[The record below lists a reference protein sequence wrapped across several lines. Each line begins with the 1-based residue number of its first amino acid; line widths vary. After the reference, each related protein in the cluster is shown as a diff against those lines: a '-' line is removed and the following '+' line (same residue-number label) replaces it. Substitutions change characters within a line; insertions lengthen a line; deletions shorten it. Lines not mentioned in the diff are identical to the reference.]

1 MTARVDGI
9 PGRGRLRHDR
19 QADVRPRVPR
29 RTESTTTWL
38 VPWLGLLRIW
48 RCSLAAGRGGASPA
62 PTRRRRSL
70 AKAERRPAIDAVGG
84 AMRLSPVTRRL
95 RRRPPVRPDRAGRAD
110 ERRSRRPRGALTAR
124 SPPASA
130 GPARPCGSSS
140 RDWPAYTQVQA
151 VVCGDLAIGGS
162 NTCDQ
167 SAGQLGSGRP
177 GRQGHPRRG
186 RRRPAAAVPV
196 RGAGR
201 VVRRTG
207 AVDRHPVRRHG
218 APGRHPAAARGC
230 RPPGSSSATSSC
242 RAAVGGRRCSAPL
255 PSAAWSLTLQN
266 TGTAPA
272 VDPQVSLGVGK
283 GESTE
288 PSSTTTTDLT
298 IEPLQSAEVSVQVGL
313 PIAAFGDF
321 QVVAQVGDD
330 PATASSTTW
339 SAYPW
344 GLIALNVLGL
354 ALLLWGIWRRTTARR
369 RAEAAGRAA
378 GHRATA
384 DGYALPDVVYVAA
397 LGGFLVS
404 PRAASRSRVLR
415 KVEGR
420 LEARDLAALLVGGP
434 RSSTRQLASRPTGPR
449 SRPGRPSSTSPRSS
463 AGSPSAAAEAAGGS
477 RKARVRRPASP
488 RRARTPSSTSTRST
502 DGWSDAIP

>member
-1 MTARVDGI
+1 M
-9 PGRGRLRHDR
+9 
-19 QADVRPRVPR
+19 
-29 RTESTTTWL
+29 
-38 VPWLGLLRIW
+38 
-48 RCSLAAGRGGASPA
+48 
-62 PTRRRRSL
+62 
-70 AKAERRPAIDAVGG
+70 
-84 AMRLSPVTRRL
+84 
-95 RRRPPVRPDRAGRAD
+95 
-110 ERRSRRPRGALTAR
+110 
-124 SPPASA
+124 
-130 GPARPCGSSS
+130 
-140 RDWPAYTQVQA
+140 
-151 VVCGDLAIGGS
+151 CGDLAIGGS

-167 SAGQLGSGRP
+167 SAGQLGAADQDGKVILDVVVGDPPRP
-177 GRQGHPRRG
+177 CPCVVRVASYGGPALSIDIPFVVTGHPVDTPPQPEV
-186 RRRPAAAVPV
+186 PAA
-196 RGAGR
+196 R
-201 VVRRTG
+201 VVVSDIELQGGGGWKALFGAAPERR
-207 AVDRHPVRRHG
+207 VV
-218 APGRHPAAARGC
+218 
-230 RPPGSSSATSSC
+230 
-242 RAAVGGRRCSAPL
+242 
-255 PSAAWSLTLQN
+255 LTLQN

-330 PATASSTTW
+330 QATASSTTW

-369 RAEAAGRAA
+369 RAEAAARAA

-420 LEARDLAALLVGGP
+420 LEAHDLAALLAGGAAQP
-434 RSSTRQLASRPTGPR
+434 DTPLGRRPPSGPAVEAGAAVVDLLAVESWLAVRAGRRCGGVEERPPSRRPANPDGGGRRRRRRRGRPMARATRFPEGFRLRVDIVYCVSRPTME
-449 SRPGRPSSTSPRSS
+449 T
-463 AGSPSAAAEAAGGS
+463 
-477 RKARVRRPASP
+477 
-488 RRARTPSSTSTRST
+488 
-502 DGWSDAIP
+502 

>member
-1 MTARVDGI
+1 MRCRPSAVGLVVLFSVLTALI
-9 PGRGRLRHDR
+9 
-19 QADVRPRVPR
+19 
-29 RTESTTTWL
+29 
-38 VPWLGLLRIW
+38 
-48 RCSLAAGRGGASPA
+48 A
-62 PTRRRRSL
+62 PTS
-70 AKAERRPAIDAVGG
+70 AAAD
-84 AMRLSPVTRRL
+84 
-95 RRRPPVRPDRAGRAD
+95 DRAGIT
-110 ERRSRRPRGALTAR
+110 GAVTPGFGL
-124 SPPASA
+124 PGASV
-130 GPARPCGSSS
+130 RVESEN
-140 RDWPAYTQVQA
+140 WPAYTQVQA

-167 SAGQLGSGRP
+167 SAGQLGAADQDGKVVLDVVVGDPPRP
-177 GRQGHPRRG
+177 CPCVVRVASYGGPALSIDIPFVVTGHPIDTPPQPEV
-186 RRRPAAAVPV
+186 PAA
-196 RGAGR
+196 R
-201 VVRRTG
+201 VVVSDIELQGSGGWQAMFGAAPERR
-207 AVDRHPVRRHG
+207 VV
-218 APGRHPAAARGC
+218 
-230 RPPGSSSATSSC
+230 
-242 RAAVGGRRCSAPL
+242 
-255 PSAAWSLTLQN
+255 LTLQN
-266 TGTAPA
+266 TGSAPA

-330 PATASSTTW
+330 PATASRTTW

-344 GLIALNVLGL
+344 GLIALNVVGL
-354 ALLLWGIWRRTTARR
+354 ALLLWGVWRRTTSRR

-420 LEARDLAALLVGGP
+420 LEAHDLATMLVSASPLLDTPSTGSQAPSVDAGAAVVDLAAVESWLGVRGGHA
-434 RSSTRQLASRPTGPR
+434 RRGIEDPTPEPERGETPMVADAVVDVDAVDR
-449 SRPGRPSSTSPRSS
+449 WLERRDSLKGS
-463 AGSPSAAAEAAGGS
+463 A
-477 RKARVRRPASP
+477 
-488 RRARTPSSTSTRST
+488 
-502 DGWSDAIP
+502 